1 MLTDIKDQSNYTEQN
16 IFLIND
22 EPVMKNALEVL
33 TILGKTGKII
43 IKGKGKICPNTVSV
57 ANIITEN
64 LLKGN
69 SKVVKITVDG
79 KISDSGYMIPTIEIM
94 IQKIG

>member
-43 IKGKGKICPNTVSV
+43 IKGEGKICPNTVSV

-64 LLKGN
+64 MLKGN
-69 SKVVKITVDG
+69 SKIVKITVDG
-79 KISDSGYMIPTIEIM
+79 KISDSGYMIPIIKII
-94 IQKIG
+94 IQKID

>member
-79 KISDSGYMIPTIEIM
+79 KISDNGYMIPAIEII

>member
-43 IKGKGKICPNTVSV
+43 IKECVKN
-57 ANIITEN
+57 NINN
-64 LLKGN
+64 LFNKLL
-69 SKVVKITVDG
+69 
-79 KISDSGYMIPTIEIM
+79 
-94 IQKIG
+94 